1 MKLLVLLMDPVWM
14 IIIVLLV
21 VYIFKL
27 RRRMAGLNDPR
38 LYLSKGERR
47 AWARKELEHREEQY
61 AEVQL
66 QKNLDIIQGKT
77 PIPNQEK

>member
-21 VYIFKL
+21 VYVVSL